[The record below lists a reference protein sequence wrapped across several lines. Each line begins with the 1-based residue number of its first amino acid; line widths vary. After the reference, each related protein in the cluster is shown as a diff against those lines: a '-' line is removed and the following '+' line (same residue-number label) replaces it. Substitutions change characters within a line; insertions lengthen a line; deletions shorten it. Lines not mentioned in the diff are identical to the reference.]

1 MGGQL
6 GGSFS
11 DVKQS
16 MDPVMARPVTA
27 KIAGHDKISY
37 LLSLDTGEKQR
48 TARSAR
54 QWCAAR
60 RREVEAR
67 CIHYGVAR
75 SLVPPTCLAVLHGS
89 LPPPNGGQVVGPLCS
104 CRRLHDGAAILRV
117 LRVASGKD
125 SLRGG
130 MRCHLRRQI
139 KTYRTRRI
147 TKHVFER
154 RVRVHRV
161 WSPWYGAGL
170 TGLWAAF

>member
-1 MGGQL
+1 
-6 GGSFS
+6 
-11 DVKQS
+11 
-16 MDPVMARPVTA
+16 MARPVTA
-27 KIAGHDKISY
+27 KIAGHDKIAY
-37 LLSLDTGEKQR
+37 LLSLTREKNSGPPG
-48 TARSAR
+48 ARAS
-54 QWCAAR
+54 WCAAR

-139 KTYRTRRI
+139 KTYRARRI

-161 WSPWYGAGL
+161 WSPWDGAGL

>member
-1 MGGQL
+1 
-6 GGSFS
+6 
-11 DVKQS
+11 
-16 MDPVMARPVTA
+16 MARPVTA

-139 KTYRTRRI
+139 KTYRARRI